1 VRKNNV
7 YKRIKKS
14 GARINSELPESVL
27 NPAIGGVFTMKSDP
41 TEWWTITSIGKDN
54 EGFTGL
60 SIRNSS
66 GQRCSMGRYFYNPA
80 SLNDAIIYD
89 YIPAGTPEAKEATRK
104 PVDRLR
110 DILLARKAA

>member
-1 VRKNNV
+1 M

-14 GARINSELPESVL
+14 GTRINSELPESVL

-41 TEWWTITSIGKDN
+41 TEWWTITSIGKDD

-66 GQRCSMGRYFYNPA
+66 GQSSSMGSGYYHD

-89 YIPAGTPEAKEATRK
+89 YIPAGTPEAEEATRK

-110 DILLARKAA
+110 EILLARKAA

>member
-1 VRKNNV
+1 
-7 YKRIKKS
+7 
-14 GARINSELPESVL
+14 
-27 NPAIGGVFTMKSDP
+27 
-41 TEWWTITSIGKDN
+41 
-54 EGFTGL
+54 
-60 SIRNSS
+60 
-66 GQRCSMGRYFYNPA
+66 MGRYFYNPA